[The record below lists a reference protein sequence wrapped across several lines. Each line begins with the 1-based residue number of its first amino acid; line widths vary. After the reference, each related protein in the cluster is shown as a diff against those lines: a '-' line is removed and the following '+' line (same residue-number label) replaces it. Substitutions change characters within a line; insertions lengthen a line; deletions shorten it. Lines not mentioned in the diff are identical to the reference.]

1 MNFNLHILQIIK
13 SILLVTFLF
22 CGAVEAQLN
31 YKEDSL
37 KALSLYIEVD
47 SLFQKNMYKEA
58 LRVSEIAISECGK
71 VGMLDEVAHLL
82 NRVGT
87 IYRINGE
94 YGKALS
100 YFYLSLE
107 HYQNLNNVGKIALS
121 YNHIGN
127 LYRVQGNYAGG
138 LEFLFKALSTYQQI
152 SDTSGM
158 GTVYNNIGVVYFYQK
173 NYSKALEY
181 YNRSLEIEQK
191 ERDELG
197 ISVSYINIGEIYQ
210 TQKDYTKAL
219 DYYLKALVITKKND
233 ERDGIGILYN
243 EIGVIYL
250 NINELYLSK
259 TYLNMALDIFN
270 ELNDKYRICQSY
282 IYLGKLALKER
293 DYDKAI
299 SNLKIALNYAET
311 TKSIDLIADAS
322 KILSETFELLNKQN
336 EAYRYYKNY
345 ISARDSLYNEE
356 NTKKSVQAEMLYEFE
371 KQIADSNITQ
381 AKKDAV
387 AEEEIRRQNLLRN
400 LLLVVLISLVVIISI
415 IYTAYK
421 NKIKANEKL
430 AEQQRQILEK
440 NEELMQQQEE
450 ILAQRDEIEQKN
462 RILEESRFIIE
473 AKNERIISSIE
484 YAQTIQQAIL
494 PNEEDLKRFFPEH
507 LVFFKP
513 KDIVSG
519 DFYWFS
525 SIGNQLYVAVID
537 CTGHGVPGSFMSL
550 IGNIILNQV
559 VNEWQTRDPAFILE
573 LVHRQVRKAL
583 HQDKATEKSHASMDI
598 CLLSIDIEKREG
610 IFTGARRPLFIIS
623 EGKLEKIPGDP
634 RPVGGFQREE
644 RRIYTK
650 HKLNFEKP
658 TWLYLTTDG
667 YVDQMSDTFE
677 KYGIRRFNQMLL
689 DIHKQ
694 PMAQQKNQVTLAYET
709 HRGNHEQIDDICI
722 LGLKI

>member
-1 MNFNLHILQIIK
+1 MTFKHHILQIVK
-13 SILLVTFLF
+13 YILLVSLLGFSS
-22 CGAVEAQLN
+22 ASAQS
-31 YKEDSL
+31 KHSEDSL
-37 KALSLYIEVD
+37 KARNLFIEAD
-47 SLFQKNMYKEA
+47 SLFLKNKYQAA
-58 LRVSEIAISECGK
+58 LTVSEAAISECGK

-87 IYRINGE
+87 IYRILGE
-94 YGKALS
+94 YGKALN
-100 YFYLSLE
+100 YLYLSLE
-107 HYQNLNNVGKIALS
+107 HYQNLNNTSKIALS

-127 LYRVQGNYAGG
+127 VYRAQGNYAGG
-138 LEFLFKALSTYQQI
+138 LEFLFKALNTYQQI

-158 GTVYNNIGVVYFYQK
+158 GSVYNNIGVIYFYQK
-173 NYSKALEY
+173 NFSKALEY
-181 YNRSLEIEQK
+181 YNRSLEIEIK
-191 ERDELG
+191 EKDELG

-210 TQKDYTKAL
+210 NQEEYKKAL

-233 ERDGIGILYN
+233 EKDGIGILYN

-250 NINELYLSK
+250 NINDLYLSK
-259 TYLNMALDIFN
+259 TYLHMGLDIFN

-282 IYLGKLALKER
+282 IYLGKLALKEK

-299 SNLKIALNYAET
+299 SNLKVAINLAET
-311 TKSIDLIADAS
+311 TKSLDLVADAS
-322 KILSETFELLNKQN
+322 KILSETYDLLNKPN
-336 EAYRYYKNY
+336 EAYRYYKNF

-381 AKKDAV
+381 AKKDAI
-387 AEEEIRRQNLLRN
+387 AEEAIRRQNLIRN
-400 LLLVVLISLVVIISI
+400 LLLVVLISLVAIISI
-415 IYTAYK
+415 IFAAYK

-525 SIGNQLYVAVID
+525 SIGNQLFVAVID

-598 CLLSIDIEKREG
+598 CLISIDIEKREG

-650 HKLNFEKP
+650 HKLSFEKP

-667 YVDQMSDTFE
+667 YVDQMSDNFE

-694 PMAQQKNQVTLAYET
+694 PMEQQKIQIASAYEN